1 MDIKFIK
8 KNLSIIIIMT
18 IIITGIMVPR
28 SKATDALEPGKTLLN
43 YTDVDVKTEPGKEL
57 RIIMPN
63 YENTVIDKVKIAG
76 KEQALIKD
84 QKAKKL
90 FIMYTGE
97 AGKVTLEFY
106 KQKAKE
112 PFVIRQMEIKKEKDG
127 TYSAVID
134 PQITYSSETKKDKTF
149 LIRDGS
155 GIKEIIICKRNAKGS
170 YDYSDK
176 NIIFKNVE
184 NKETANKTYTDTK
197 LTELGKRAE
206 IKIKKQDEYGYY
218 EIKVT
223 STSGLIHKREVK
235 VSGKMSSPESGAKNE
250 NGFAPSIKIDK
261 TDPDK
266 VTFTIDK
273 SNKVT
278 SAMMYP
284 IINGKISKSAITL
297 NDIKQPGGYVTSFT
311 FTKEG
316 MFRLVLLNKAGEKV
330 ASSTDFIISR
340 KNNSDEWRIN
350 ESPRVTRSSKNDDI
364 QNVKI
369 SDGAIKTIKI
379 FIKENGKYNL
389 NKPIYTYENGSV
401 TLTTPNYIDEEKS
414 NYKDYKDKKYI
425 CIALRR
431 VSANHRYL
439 IKVTDQAGKDTSK
452 SISDPELTRN
462 KLFFVKKGKASK
474 KSTKSTKP
482 KAAKAQNTN
491 NTDTNG
497 TAPDNTMDPNAVN
510 DTNTN
515 GATTGNTV
523 DPNAVNDTNPNGTA
537 PDNTMDP
544 NTVNDTNT
552 NGATTGNTI
561 DQNTVNSTNQ
571 NGATTGNTVDQNT
584 ANSANQNETKPEV
597 KVEKPTLKW
606 DNDKKQ
612 LIVSIE
618 EKYAKIKKVDLG
630 GLKEYFTK
638 KSSKDY
644 KWVYNTTKLAKDKK
658 NYTVK
663 VTYENGKTAKSN
675 KVTVI
680 MADKKPTIT
689 YNKNTKELT
698 VTDKDGIKSAKS
710 VKLSETWKG
719 YFDKGQL
726 KDNNTKMVFKKKKNS
741 STKMVIKAKVTD
753 KYDRTETTK
762 KSAKVPATKKP
773 KPNPEVN
780 TPKVNTTPPSTP
792 SKKGPTLAW
801 NKRTKIL
808 TVTAPSKISKVK
820 FNIDE
825 NRKKFK
831 VKNSS
836 GKKWT
841 YELREGVDINTN
853 VTCEVTYGKNK
864 EWTNVKYIKRVN
876 KDTTYTPG
884 VNCITVR
891 DENGIKKENVIV
903 SKGKK
908 SIIDLFAYKTQK
920 NNTHVVIHTINKA
933 NYIGKGKGAF
943 LRKNTYNDS
952 YLMIKAKD
960 NAGYSW
966 SASGRMYGSKIKS
979 Y

>member
-106 KQKAKE
+106 KEKAKE

-170 YDYSDK
+170 YDYK
-176 NIIFKNVE
+176 EENIIFKNVE

-197 LTELGKRAE
+197 LKELGKRAE
-206 IKIKKQDEYGYY
+206 IKIKKQNEYGYY

-235 VSGKMSSPESGAKNE
+235 VSGKMSSPETKAKNE
-250 NGFAPSIKIDK
+250 NGFAPSIKADK
-261 TDPDK
+261 TNPDK
-266 VTFTIDK
+266 ITFSIDK
-273 SNKVT
+273 SDKVT
-278 SAMMYP
+278 SAKMYP
-284 IINGKISKSAITL
+284 IIDGKISKSAIL
-297 NDIKQPGGYVTSFT
+297 DIDKKSGYVTSFT
-311 FTKEG
+311 FAKEG

-350 ESPRVTRSSKNDDI
+350 ESPRVTRSSKKDDI

-389 NKPIYTYENGSV
+389 KEPIYIYENGSV

-414 NYKDYKDKKYI
+414 NYKDTKNIY
-425 CIALRR
+425 IALRR

-439 IKVTDQAGKDTSK
+439 IQVTDKGGN
-452 SISDPELTRN
+452 DPELIRN

-491 NTDTNG
+491 NTNTNG
-497 TAPDNTMDPNAVN
+497 TAPDNTVDPNTVN

-523 DPNAVNDTNPNGTA
+523 DPNAVNDTNTNGTA
-537 PDNTMDP
+537 PD
-544 NTVNDTNT
+544 
-552 NGATTGNTI
+552 
-561 DQNTVNSTNQ
+561 
-571 NGATTGNTVDQNT
+571 NTVDQNT
-584 ANSANQNETKPEV
+584 ANSANQNETEPEV
-597 KVEKPTLKW
+597 KVEKPKLTW
-606 DNDKKQ
+606 NDKDGKRQ
-612 LIVSIE
+612 IKVNIKNKS
-618 EKYAKIKKVDLG
+618 AKIKKVDLG
-630 GLKEYFTK
+630 KLKKYFK
-638 KSSKDY
+638 KDKSSDDY
-644 KWVYNTTKLAKDKK
+644 TWIYNCTQLAEDKK
-658 NYTVK
+658 LTVT

-675 KVTVI
+675 KETVK
-680 MADKKPTIT
+680 MADHKPTIKF
-689 YNKNTKELT
+689 NKKTKKLT
-698 VTDKDGIKSAKS
+698 VTDPDGIKSAKVIKNS
-710 VKLSETWKG
+710 QYIKEPGKRNDDGT
-719 YFDKGQL
+719 Q
-726 KDNNTKMVFKKKKNS
+726 MVFKMKRDTNGKKTLIIVRVKDKYERTEETDDLWIPKTRKSKKTSKTPVVDDKNAKYWNS
-741 STKMVIKAKVTD
+741 NGKKTTKATTKATTKTTTKTTTPTTPSKIEAPKLLWSQTSRSITITD
-753 KYDRTETTK
+753 KYGIQDVRFNKITMDKLHHAVGKKGDKKWVFILNEKEEVNKTEVMAHVSDSTGWQWTNKASVKIGSLKPTIKLADGGTNLKVTCNTQITKVEITYFGGKTK
-762 KSAKVPATKKP
+762 K
-773 KPNPEVN
+773 
-780 TPKVNTTPPSTP
+780 
-792 SKKGPTLAW
+792 
-801 NKRTKIL
+801 
-808 TVTAPSKISKVK
+808 
-820 FNIDE
+820 
-825 NRKKFK
+825 
-831 VKNSS
+831 
-836 GKKWT
+836 
-841 YELREGVDINTN
+841 
-853 VTCEVTYGKNK
+853 
-864 EWTNVKYIKRVN
+864 
-876 KDTTYTPG
+876 TYTP
-884 VNCITVR
+884 
-891 DENGIKKENVIV
+891 
-903 SKGKK
+903 K
-908 SIIDLFAYKTQK
+908 ST
-920 NNTHVVIHTINKA
+920 
-933 NYIGKGKGAF
+933 
-943 LRKNTYNDS
+943 
-952 YLMIKAKD
+952 
-960 NAGYSW
+960 SW
-966 SASGRMYGSKIKS
+966 TRRIKS
-979 Y
+979 FKLNKNYYRNYYTSKSYKQSRDNF

>member
-84 QKAKKL
+84 QKAKKF

-106 KQKAKE
+106 KEKAKE

-197 LTELGKRAE
+197 LTDLGKRAE

-235 VSGKMSSPESGAKNE
+235 VSGKMSSPETKAKNE
-250 NGFAPSIKIDK
+250 NGFAPSIKADK
-261 TDPDK
+261 TNPDK
-266 VTFTIDK
+266 ITFSIDK
-273 SNKVT
+273 SDKVT
-278 SAMMYP
+278 SAKMYP

-297 NDIKQPGGYVTSFT
+297 DNIKKSSGYVTGFT
-311 FTKEG
+311 FAKEG

-350 ESPRVTRSSKNDDI
+350 ESPRVTRSSKKDDI

-389 NKPIYTYENGSV
+389 KEPIYIYENGSV

-414 NYKDYKDKKYI
+414 NYKDTKNIY
-425 CIALRR
+425 IALRR

-439 IKVTDQAGKDTSK
+439 IQVTDKGGN
-452 SISDPELTRN
+452 DPELIRN

-491 NTDTNG
+491 NT
-497 TAPDNTMDPNAVN
+497 
-510 DTNTN
+510 NTN

-523 DPNAVNDTNPNGTA
+523 
-537 PDNTMDP
+537 DP

-552 NGATTGNTI
+552 NGATTGNTV
-561 DQNTVNSTNQ
+561 DQNTVNDTNT

-584 ANSANQNETKPEV
+584 ANSANQNETKPEE

-612 LIVSIE
+612 LIVEIK

-630 GLKEYFTK
+630 DLKKYFTK

-663 VTYENGKTAKSN
+663 VTYENGKTAKS
-675 KVTVI
+675 KPVTVK
-680 MADKKPTIT
+680 MADNKPTIKF
-689 YNKNTKELT
+689 NKKTKELT

-710 VKLSETWKG
+710 VKLSEKWKG

-726 KDNNTKMVFKKKKNS
+726 KENNTKMVFKKTKNS
-741 STKMVIKAKVTD
+741 SEEMRIKAKVTD

-762 KSAKVPATKKP
+762 KSAKVPKTKK
-773 KPNPEVN
+773 
-780 TPKVNTTPPSTP
+780 TTSQSKGSTTSTTSSKGKTTTTSSSKNKTTSS
-792 SKKGPTLAW
+792 SKKTTSSTKSSNSKPTISW
-801 NKRTKIL
+801 NGHTKIL
-808 TVTAPSKISKVK
+808 TITAPSQIRKVEFNTQSIRNK
-820 FNIDE
+820 FS
-825 NRKKFK
+825 
-831 VKNSS
+831 VQHSS
-836 GKKWT
+836 GSKWT
-841 YELREGVDINTN
+841 YKLKDDTEINAN
-853 VTCEVTYGKNK
+853 VSCKVTYGSNTTK
-864 EWTNVKYIKRVN
+864 WTGSKYIKVVQSNYETTYSKGAEHIIVSDGNGLKINNVKYTN
-876 KDTTYTPG
+876 M
-884 VNCITVR
+884 
-891 DENGIKKENVIV
+891 
-903 SKGKK
+903 GKVK
-908 SIIDLFAYKTQK
+908 MG
-920 NNTHVVIHTINKA
+920 
-933 NYIGKGKGAF
+933 IGKRQNGKNSVMIII
-943 LRKNTYNDS
+943 KSKYTYLKSKYPNG
-952 YLMIKAKD
+952 YLKGRTAGEKAYNKSCIIITGKD
-960 NAGYSW
+960 N
-966 SASGRMYGSKIKS
+966 SGNSFNRVYYGSEIPW
-979 Y
+979 

>member
-106 KQKAKE
+106 KEKAKE

-127 TYSAVID
+127 IYSAVLD

-250 NGFAPSIKIDK
+250 NGFAPIIKTDK
-261 TDPDK
+261 TNPDK

-273 SNKVT
+273 KSKVT

-284 IINGKISKSAITL
+284 IIDGKISKSAIL
-297 NDIKQPGGYVTSFT
+297 DIDKKSGYVTSFT
-311 FTKEG
+311 FAKEG

-482 KAAKAQNTN
+482 SVKAQKDTN
-491 NTDTNG
+491 DTNTNG

-523 DPNAVNDTNPNGTA
+523 DPNTVNDTNPNGAATG
-537 PDNTMDP
+537 NTIDP
-544 NTVNDTNT
+544 NTVND
-552 NGATTGNTI
+552 
-561 DQNTVNSTNQ
+561 TNQ

-630 GLKEYFTK
+630 GLKKYFTK

-644 KWVYNTTKLAKDKK
+644 KWVYNTTELAKDKK
-658 NYTVK
+658 NYTVT

-675 KVTVI
+675 KVTVK
-680 MADKKPTIT
+680 MADNKPTIKF
-689 YNKNTKELT
+689 NKKTKKLT
-698 VTDKDGIKSAKS
+698 VTDPDGIKSAKVIKNS
-710 VKLSETWKG
+710 Q
-719 YFDKGQL
+719 YFTEPGKRN
-726 KDNNTKMVFKKKKNS
+726 KNKTKMNFEMTRNTNGK
-741 STKMVIKAKVTD
+741 TTLIKVKVKD
-753 KYDRTETTK
+753 KYDRKETVEC
-762 KSAKVPATKKP
+762 KVPRTMKSGGGGNNSSSSKSTSKP
-773 KPNPEVN
+773 K
-780 TPKVNTTPPSTP
+780 
-792 SKKGPTLAW
+792 
-801 NKRTKIL
+801 
-808 TVTAPSKISKVK
+808 
-820 FNIDE
+820 D
-825 NRKKFK
+825 
-831 VKNSS
+831 
-836 GKKWT
+836 
-841 YELREGVDINTN
+841 N
-853 VTCEVTYGKNK
+853 VTTFGSIINNNILIY
-864 EWTNVKYIKRVN
+864 
-876 KDTTYTPG
+876 DQ
-884 VNCITVR
+884 
-891 DENGIKKENVIV
+891 DGIKKMDVN
-903 SKGKK
+903 STKKGLVEK
-908 SIIDLFAYKTQK
+908 YGVT
-920 NNTHVVIHTINKA
+920 KA
-933 NYIGKGKGAF
+933 NKCLAYIRFKRARNSDYTITVTITDSNNNVKT
-943 LRKNTYNDS
+943 KTYT
-952 YLMIKAKD
+952 IKTP
-960 NAGYSW
+960 S
-966 SASGRMYGSKIKS
+966 
-979 Y
+979 

>member
-106 KQKAKE
+106 KEKAKE

-170 YDYSDK
+170 YDYK
-176 NIIFKNVE
+176 KENIIFRNAESNERKDSN
-184 NKETANKTYTDTK
+184 YTDTK

-235 VSGKMSSPESGAKNE
+235 VSGKMSSPETKAKNE
-250 NGFAPSIKIDK
+250 NGFAPSIKADK
-261 TDPDK
+261 TNPDK
-266 VTFTIDK
+266 ITFSIDK
-273 SNKVT
+273 SDKVT
-278 SAMMYP
+278 SAKMYP
-284 IINGKISKSAITL
+284 IIDGKISKSAIL
-297 NDIKQPGGYVTSFT
+297 DIDKKSGYVTSFT
-311 FTKEG
+311 FAKEG

-350 ESPRVTRSSKNDDI
+350 ESPRVTRSSKKDDI

-389 NKPIYTYENGSV
+389 KEPIYIYENGSV

-414 NYKDYKDKKYI
+414 NYKDTKNIY
-425 CIALRR
+425 IALRR

-439 IKVTDQAGKDTSK
+439 IQVTDKGGN
-452 SISDPELTRN
+452 DPELIRN

-491 NTDTNG
+491 NTNTNG
-497 TAPDNTMDPNAVN
+497 TAPDNTVDPNTVN

-523 DPNAVNDTNPNGTA
+523 DPN
-537 PDNTMDP
+537 
-544 NTVNDTNT
+544 TVNDTNT
-552 NGATTGNTI
+552 NGATTGNTV
-561 DQNTVNSTNQ
+561 DQNTVNDTNT
-571 NGATTGNTVDQNT
+571 NGTAPDNTVDQNT

-597 KVEKPTLKW
+597 KVEKPKLTW
-606 DNDKKQ
+606 NDDKKQ
-612 LIVSIE
+612 LTVEIK
-618 EKYAKIKKVDLG
+618 EKSAKIKKVNLG
-630 GLKEYFTK
+630 NLKKYFTK
-638 KSSKDY
+638 VKKSSNDY
-644 KWVYNTTKLAKDKK
+644 KYVYNTTKLAKDKK

-675 KVTVI
+675 KVTVK
-680 MADKKPTIT
+680 MADQKPTIKF
-689 YNKNTKELT
+689 NKETKELT
-698 VTDKDGIKSAKS
+698 VTDKDGIKSAKVIKNS
-710 VKLSETWKG
+710 QYIKEPGKRNDDGT
-719 YFDKGQL
+719 Q
-726 KDNNTKMVFKKKKNS
+726 MVFKMKRDTNGKKTLIIVRVKDKYER
-741 STKMVIKAKVTD
+741 TEETD
-753 KYDRTETTK
+753 KCWIPKTRKTK
-762 KSAKVPATKKP
+762 KSSSVVVNDKDVKYWNSNGKK
-773 KPNPEVN
+773 
-780 TPKVNTTPPSTP
+780 TTTSS
-792 SKKGPTLAW
+792 SKKTTASSSKKTTTSSSKKTTANKKSEDDLPTLQYFPKKRRILVTDRDGIRSVGFNGIWKYIHKNRSLSGKTTWVYDVDSNADYYNKMMKLCVNDGKHEKKTNKVYITTEKGIQKSISSRISGNNKPTITLTNGGKTLEAKANSNISQIIISRNGSRVKSYYP
-801 NKRTKIL
+801 NKRSFSRSVSSLGMEKQTRHNDI
-808 TVTAPSKISKVK
+808 TVTVTSSKGTSTKEFTIV
-820 FNIDE
+820 
-825 NRKKFK
+825 
-831 VKNSS
+831 SS
-836 GKKWT
+836 KKW
-841 YELREGVDINTN
+841 
-853 VTCEVTYGKNK
+853 K
-864 EWTNVKYIKRVN
+864 
-876 KDTTYTPG
+876 
-884 VNCITVR
+884 
-891 DENGIKKENVIV
+891 
-903 SKGKK
+903 
-908 SIIDLFAYKTQK
+908 
-920 NNTHVVIHTINKA
+920 
-933 NYIGKGKGAF
+933 
-943 LRKNTYNDS
+943 
-952 YLMIKAKD
+952 
-960 NAGYSW
+960 
-966 SASGRMYGSKIKS
+966 
-979 Y
+979 

>member
-284 IINGKISKSAITL
+284 IIDGKISKSAITL

-350 ESPRVTRSSKNDDI
+350 ESPRVTRSSKKDDI

-491 NTDTNG
+491 NTNTNG

-523 DPNAVNDTNPNGTA
+523 DPNAVNDTNTNGTA
-537 PDNTMDP
+537 PD
-544 NTVNDTNT
+544 
-552 NGATTGNTI
+552 
-561 DQNTVNSTNQ
+561 
-571 NGATTGNTVDQNT
+571 NTVDQNT

-710 VKLSETWKG
+710 VKLSKTWKG

-741 STKMVIKAKVTD
+741 SKKMVIKAKVTD

-773 KPNPEVN
+773 KPNPGNGGGNNSAGNGN
-780 TPKVNTTPPSTP
+780 TTGNGGGNGNTTPPTTP
-792 SKKGPTLAW
+792 SKTGETKGPTLAW
-801 NKRTKIL
+801 NQRTKIL
-808 TVTAPSKISKVK
+808 TVTAPGSIAKVK
-820 FNIDE
+820 FNTD
-825 NRKKFK
+825 RDKFE
-831 VKNSS
+831 VKHAS
-836 GKKWT
+836 GTKWT
-841 YELREGVDINTN
+841 YHLRDGKTINT
-853 VTCEVTYGKNK
+853 TIKCEVTYGGKNK
-864 EWTNVKYIKRVN
+864 KWTNAKKIKRVD
-876 KDTTYTPG
+876 KYTAYTPG
-884 VNCITVR
+884 VNCIIVY
-891 DENGIKKENVIV
+891 DGNGVKKENVNFFP
-903 SKGKK
+903 SGLENLY
-908 SIIDLFAYKTQK
+908 SHMTQRD
-920 NNTHVVIHTINKA
+920 NTHVVIHTKNKSS
-933 NYIGKGKGAF
+933 YLKGL
-943 LRKNTYNDS
+943 LRKKWYNES
-952 YLMIKAKD
+952 ALTITGKD
-960 NAGYSW
+960 NAGYDLRS
-966 SASGRMYGSKIKS
+966 SGKIYGSQIKS
-979 Y
+979 K

>member
-106 KQKAKE
+106 KEKAKE

-127 TYSAVID
+127 IYSAVLD
-134 PQITYSSETKKDKTF
+134 PQITYSSETEKDRAFK
-149 LIRDGS
+149 IRDEN
-155 GIKEIIICKRNAKGS
+155 GIKEIVICKRNAKGS
-170 YDYSDK
+170 YDYK
-176 NIIFKNVE
+176 EENIIFKNVE

-206 IKIKKQDEYGYY
+206 IKIKKQNEYGYY

-235 VSGKMSSPESGAKNE
+235 ISGKMSSPETKAKNE
-250 NGFAPSIKIDK
+250 NGFAPSIKADK
-261 TDPDK
+261 TNPDK
-266 VTFTIDK
+266 ITFSIDK
-273 SNKVT
+273 SDKVT
-278 SAMMYP
+278 SAKMYP

-297 NDIKQPGGYVTSFT
+297 DNIKKSSGYVTGFT
-311 FTKEG
+311 FAKEG

-350 ESPRVTRSSKNDDI
+350 ESPRVTRSSKKDDI

-389 NKPIYTYENGSV
+389 KEPIYIYENGSV
-401 TLTTPNYIDEEKS
+401 TLTTPNYIDEAKS
-414 NYKDYKDKKYI
+414 NYKDTKKIY
-425 CIALRR
+425 IALRR

-439 IKVTDQAGKDTSK
+439 IQVTDKGGN
-452 SISDPELTRN
+452 DPELIRN

-491 NTDTNG
+491 NNTNTNG
-497 TAPDNTMDPNAVN
+497 TAPDNTVDPNTVN

-523 DPNAVNDTNPNGTA
+523 DPN
-537 PDNTMDP
+537 
-544 NTVNDTNT
+544 TVNDTNT
-552 NGATTGNTI
+552 NGATTGNTV
-561 DQNTVNSTNQ
+561 DQNTVNDTNT

-584 ANSANQNETKPEV
+584 ANSANQNETKPEE
-597 KVEKPTLKW
+597 KVEIPKLTW
-606 DNDKKQ
+606 NDKDGKRQ
-612 LIVSIE
+612 IKVNIKNKS
-618 EKYAKIKKVDLG
+618 AKIKKVDLG
-630 GLKEYFTK
+630 NLKKYFK
-638 KSSKDY
+638 KDKSSSDY
-644 KWVYNTTKLAKDKK
+644 TWIYNCTQLAEDKK
-658 NYTVK
+658 LTVT
-663 VTYENGKTAKSN
+663 VTYENGKTAKS
-675 KVTVI
+675 KPVTVK
-680 MADKKPTIT
+680 MADKKPTIKF
-689 YNKNTKELT
+689 NKKTKELT

-741 STKMVIKAKVTD
+741 SKKMVIKAKVTD

-762 KSAKVPATKKP
+762 KSAKVPKTKK
-773 KPNPEVN
+773 
-780 TPKVNTTPPSTP
+780 TTSQSKGSTTSTTSSKGKTTTTSSSKNKTTSS
-792 SKKGPTLAW
+792 SKKTTSSTKSSNSKPTISW
-801 NKRTKIL
+801 NGHTKIL
-808 TVTAPSKISKVK
+808 TITAPSQIRKVEFNTQSIRNK
-820 FNIDE
+820 FS
-825 NRKKFK
+825 
-831 VKNSS
+831 VQHSS
-836 GKKWT
+836 GSKWT
-841 YELREGVDINTN
+841 YKLKDDTEINAN
-853 VTCEVTYGKNK
+853 VMCKVSYYGKRPTT
-864 EWTNVKYIKRVN
+864 WTNSKYIKVTQIVKQKPTIKLADGGTN
-876 KDTTYTPG
+876 LKVTCNTQITKVEITYFGGKTKKTYTP
-884 VNCITVR
+884 
-891 DENGIKKENVIV
+891 
-903 SKGKK
+903 K
-908 SIIDLFAYKTQK
+908 ST
-920 NNTHVVIHTINKA
+920 
-933 NYIGKGKGAF
+933 
-943 LRKNTYNDS
+943 
-952 YLMIKAKD
+952 
-960 NAGYSW
+960 SW
-966 SASGRMYGSKIKS
+966 TRRIKS
-979 Y
+979 FKLNKNYYRNYYTSKSYKQSRDNF